1 MDKNGNGSLDV
12 DDFRWGLLDFGV
24 EITKEEAAELLKHFD
39 ADKNGGVNFNE
50 FISALK
56 GGDLSESRLAV
67 IKRAYDK
74 LDVNHDGQ
82 VRLDDIAKLYDAST
96 HPDVVAGH
104 RSERDIYMEFMNTWD
119 T

>member
-1 MDKNGNGSLDV
+1 M
-12 DDFRWGLLDFGV
+12 
-24 EITKEEAAELLKHFD
+24 
-39 ADKNGGVNFNE
+39 
-50 FISALK
+50 
-56 GGDLSESRLAV
+56 

-82 VRLDDIAKLYDAST
+82 VKLDDIAKLYDAST